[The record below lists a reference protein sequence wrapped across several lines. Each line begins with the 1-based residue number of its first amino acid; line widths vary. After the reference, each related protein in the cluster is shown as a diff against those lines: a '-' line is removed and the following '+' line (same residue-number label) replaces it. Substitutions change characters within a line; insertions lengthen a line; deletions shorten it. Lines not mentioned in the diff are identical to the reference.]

1 MIDFIYVIIVG
12 LPIVYVL
19 RCLCTVCPIR
29 KIICC
34 SRKII
39 CCCRKDNQDIIIDD
53 EEEGEDYNEYT
64 DKNDIEKGKGK
75 GEKEKGEKEKGEKE
89 KGEMDDDDDDDDELK
104 SYNEIYPTV
113 V

>member
-1 MIDFIYVIIVG
+1 MIDFIYVIIIG

-19 RCLCTVCPIR
+19 RCLCTICPIR

-34 SRKII
+34 T
-39 CCCRKDNQDIIIDD
+39 RKDNQDIIIDD

-64 DKNDIEKGKGK
+64 DKNDIEKGEKG
-75 GEKEKGEKEKGEKE
+75 EKGEKEEKVNDE
-89 KGEMDDDDDDDDELK
+89 DELK